1 MERFPAPELLQGTG
15 SCSGFL
21 KSFPILAELRTFTAH
36 ITLNSFIMPGFE
48 FFGPE
53 ERKEVNDVLETGIL
67 MRYGFD
73 GPRKGI
79 WKAKELET
87 AICETFGCRHA
98 QLVSSGTAALT
109 TAMSAL
115 GIGYGDEVILPSFTF
130 VASFE
135 AVLSVGAIPVLVD
148 VDETLTLNPTA
159 VRNAITPKT
168 KCVMPVHMCGSMA
181 DMDALLEIC
190 REHKLLLLEDACQ
203 SIGGTYKGK
212 KLGTIGNAGTFSFD
226 FVKTI
231 TCAEGGVVMTNDE
244 NIYIKSDG
252 YTDHGHDHKGV
263 DRGADLHPF
272 IGYNFRISELHAAV
286 GLAQIKKLDTFL
298 AIQKKNHETLK
309 NYLSAIPEVSFRKI
323 PDPSGDSRTFLSW
336 FLPTPELMQAVVA
349 ELKAQNILAGNFYW
363 YDNNWHYI
371 RRWDHLKNSVTLNAL
386 HPELKAAVMHHA
398 TKDFVESDA
407 ILSRCIS
414 TAISLSWTEE
424 QLNAKGE
431 QLAGVIR
438 KVLSKQGVTA

>member
-1 MERFPAPELLQGTG
+1 
-15 SCSGFL
+15 
-21 KSFPILAELRTFTAH
+21 
-36 ITLNSFIMPGFE
+36 MPGYE
-48 FFGPE
+48 TWSDA

-79 WKAKELET
+79 WKAKELEE
-87 AICETFGCRHA
+87 AICQTFGCKHA

-135 AVLSVGAIPVLVD
+135 AVLSVGAVPVFAD
-148 VDETLTLNPTA
+148 VDDCLTLNPDA
-159 VRNAITPKT
+159 VRNAITSKT

-181 DMDALLEIC
+181 DMDALQSIC

-203 SIGGTYKGK
+203 SIGGSYKGK
-212 KLGTIGNAGTFSFD
+212 KLGTIGDAGTFSFD

-231 TCAEGGVVMTNDE
+231 TCAEGGVVMTNREDV
-244 NIYIKSDG
+244 YIHSDG

-286 GLAQIKKLDTFL
+286 GLAQIKKLDDFL
-298 AIQKKNHETLK
+298 SIQKKNHTALK
-309 NYLSAIPEVSFRKI
+309 NMLASVPEISFRRI
-323 PDPSGDSRTFLSW
+323 PDASGDSCTFLSW
-336 FLPTPELMQAVVA
+336 FLPTEEITRAVVA
-349 ELKAQNILAGNFYW
+349 EMKAQNILAGNFYW

-371 RRWDHLKNSVTLNAL
+371 RKWDHLKNSVTLNAL

-398 TKDFVESDA
+398 SKDFSASDA
-407 ILSRCIS
+407 VMGRCVS
-414 TAISLSWTEE
+414 TAIGLLWTEE
-424 QLNAKGE
+424 QLKTKGE
-431 QLAGVIR
+431 QMVNVIR
-438 KVLSKQGVTA
+438 KVLSQQKTFA